1 MNIFNYV
8 REIINYHELVAN
20 IALRDIKI
28 RYKQSVLGILW
39 AILQPVA
46 MMVVF
51 TIIFSYFIKI
61 PSDHIPYPI
70 FSYTALLPW
79 TFFATSLSFAVPSI
93 ISNINLVTK
102 IYFPREIFPVASVL
116 AALFDFCISAIIFL
130 VMFCFY
136 RMPVTVNIFYLMPLL
151 AIQVIFILGVVLFAS
166 AVNVY
171 YRDVRYVMPFIIQ
184 LWMYL
189 SPVIYPISIIPGRL
203 KILYM
208 LNPMATII
216 DGYRRVLLLGKPP
229 DLFFLT
235 LAGGISLLTFVLS
248 YHFFKK
254 IEMTFADVI

>member
-1 MNIFNYV
+1 MNILNHF
-8 REIINYHELVAN
+8 RELMNYHELIAN
-20 IALRDIKI
+20 ITLREIKV
-28 RYKQSVLGILW
+28 RYKQSILGMLW
-39 AILQPVA
+39 AILQPLS

-51 TIIFSYFIKI
+51 TVIFSYFIKM
-61 PSDHIPYPI
+61 PSDNIAYPI

-102 IYFPREIFPVASVL
+102 IYFPREIFPIASVL
-116 AALFDFCISAIIFL
+116 AAFFDFCIAAVIFL
-130 VMFCFY
+130 VMFFFY
-136 RMPVTVNIFYLMPLL
+136 RIPVTANILYLIPLFI
-151 AIQVIFILGVVLFAS
+151 IQLIFILGIVLFAS
-166 AVNVY
+166 AVSVY
-171 YRDVRYVMPFIIQ
+171 YRDVRYVMPLLIQ

-189 SPVIYPISIIPGRL
+189 SPVIYPISIIPE
-203 KILYM
+203 KWKTLYM

-229 DLFFLT
+229 DLFFLI
-235 LAGGISLLTFVLS
+235 LGGGISLLIFILS